1 MEENQ
6 TLSNHDNTIAVQ
18 QTYTISEI
26 TAIYKKQNNDL
37 LEALEIF
44 TIINYSHY
52 TDQNDINKLKKLNL
66 AFILLTINDLELKTH
81 GESIVTNIL
90 NTIFNEALESAEELF
105 ECAEPDYWEIKYESI
120 VNIIIKNDVDVSSML
135 YLFNLLY
142 KSLKAINHL
151 SLYYYFKENTCSGYI
166 NSDILSENINFNIVA
181 VEAKKYTNLNE
192 RINFYHSE
200 IAAKELICIREDEN
214 ELINYECREFI
225 NKCCK
230 AIEITKNQ
238 LEKTVSEQNN
248 HQLTEAPKQE
258 ITTAES
264 PGILEGTPNQKN
276 INPAFTTSRQVLAI
290 YYLLNEIDHKGINQI
305 DKTDRAKFIEFLTG
319 KNYNNIY
326 KTLSNPFKGLDKKS
340 PKSFLNDIEYIKM
353 HFENL
358 GLKSIVQKIDADTC
372 QVD

>member
-1 MEENQ
+1 MNENQ
-6 TLSNHDNTIAVQ
+6 TLSNQESTIVAQ

-26 TAIYKKQNNDL
+26 TTKYKKQNIDL

-44 TIINYSHY
+44 SIINDSQY
-52 TDQNDINKLKKLNL
+52 TEEEDIHKLKRLNL
-66 AFILLTINDLELKTH
+66 EFKLLTINDLELKTH

-90 NTIFNEALESAEELF
+90 NTIFNEALENAEELF
-105 ECAEPDYWEIKYESI
+105 ECGEPDYWEIKYESI

-135 YLFNLLY
+135 LLFNLLY

-181 VEAKKYTNLNE
+181 LEAKKYTNLKE
-192 RINFYHSE
+192 RINFYIAE

-214 ELINYECREFI
+214 EIINAECRIFI
-225 NKCCK
+225 NKCHK
-230 AIEITKNQ
+230 AIEITTNQ
-238 LEKTVSEQNN
+238 LEKTVSESNINQ
-248 HQLTEAPKQE
+248 QTETNEKE
-258 ITTAES
+258 LTTAEVS
-264 PGILEGTPNQKN
+264 DILELPSTPKN
-276 INPAFTTSRQVLAI
+276 SNPAFTTSRQVLAM

-305 DKTDRAKFIEFLTG
+305 DKTDKAKFIEFLTG

-326 KTLSNPFKGLDKKS
+326 KNLSNPFKGLDKKS
-340 PKSFLNDIEYIKM
+340 PKNFLNDIEYIKL

-358 GLKSIVQKIDADTC
+358 GLKSIVQKIDADTRL
-372 QVD
+372 VD

>member
-1 MEENQ
+1 MNENQ
-6 TLSNHDNTIAVQ
+6 TLSNQESTIVAQ

-26 TAIYKKQNNDL
+26 TTKYKKQNIDL

-44 TIINYSHY
+44 SIINDSQY
-52 TDQNDINKLKKLNL
+52 TEEEDIHKLKRLNL
-66 AFILLTINDLELKTH
+66 EFKLLTINDLELKTH

-90 NTIFNEALESAEELF
+90 NTIFNEALENAEELF
-105 ECAEPDYWEIKYESI
+105 ECGEPDYWEIKYESI

-135 YLFNLLY
+135 LLFNLLY

-181 VEAKKYTNLNE
+181 LEAKKYTNLKE
-192 RINFYHSE
+192 RINFYIAE

-214 ELINYECREFI
+214 EIINAECRLFI
-225 NKCCK
+225 NKCQK
-230 AIEITKNQ
+230 AIEITTNQ
-238 LEKTVSEQNN
+238 LEKTVSESNINQ
-248 HQLTEAPKQE
+248 QTETNEKE
-258 ITTAES
+258 LTTAEVS
-264 PGILEGTPNQKN
+264 DILELPSTPKN
-276 INPAFTTSRQVLAI
+276 SNPAFTTSRQVLAM

-305 DKTDRAKFIEFLTG
+305 DKTDKAKFIEFLTG

-326 KTLSNPFKGLDKKS
+326 KNLSNPFKGLDKKS
-340 PKSFLNDIEYIKM
+340 PKNFLNDIEYIKL

-358 GLKSIVQKIDADTC
+358 GLKSIVQKIDADTRL
-372 QVD
+372 VD